1 MLRRTFVQT
10 PLAAFVPARR
20 YRAAIIGHTGRGN
33 YGHDWEK
40 AFTGLLN
47 VEVVAVADPVE
58 QGRQAALKSSGAA
71 RGYADYR
78 EMLRT
83 EKPDLAAICPRWLD
97 QRMEMFTAAMEAG
110 AHVLMEKPFARTL
123 EEADRMVA
131 LASRHGRK
139 VQVGHTARPM
149 PLTLAAR
156 DKLRAGEIGQLLE
169 LRSRGKED
177 RRAGGEDMAVL
188 GTHVFD
194 LLRFCAGDPRW
205 VFAQV
210 TQDGRPITR
219 QSGRQAGEPVGPIA
233 GDNIAAMFGFDNGVC
248 GYFGSRLSDDRSGAR
263 FGVTLHGS
271 KGLLFIPLSNVPG
284 DPPYIL
290 KSPSW
295 VGPPTGP
302 PQTQTLNRVE
312 VNRLMARD
320 LIEAI
325 EQNREPVCSADDG
338 RWAIEMVTGVY
349 QSAIFARRVEFPL
362 QDRRNPL
369 GA

>member
-1 MLRRTFVQT
+1 MMRRTFVQT
-10 PLAAFVPARR
+10 SWAAFVPART
-20 YRAAIIGHTGRGN
+20 YRAVIIGHTGRGN

-40 AFTGLLN
+40 AFTSLPN
-47 VEVVAVADPVE
+47 VEVVAVADPVAK
-58 QGRQAALKSSGAA
+58 GRQAAVKASGAA

-78 EMLRT
+78 DMLRA

-97 QRMEMFTAAMEAG
+97 QRMEMYTAAIEAG

-131 LASRHGRK
+131 LAARHGGK

-149 PLTLAAR
+149 PLTIAAR
-156 DKLRAGEIGQLLE
+156 EQLRSGEIGQLLE

-177 RRAGGEDMAVL
+177 RRAGGEDMTVL

-194 LLRFCAGDPRW
+194 LLRFFAGDPRW

-210 TQDGRPITR
+210 TEDGRPIGR
-219 QSGRQAGEPVGPIA
+219 ESARQAGEPVGPVA
-233 GDNIAAMFGFDNGVC
+233 GDNIAAAFGFDNGLC

-284 DPPYIL
+284 DPPHIL
-290 KSPSW
+290 RSPSW
-295 VGPPTGP
+295 VGPPSGP
-302 PQTQTLNRVE
+302 PAVQTLSRVQ
-312 VNRLMARD
+312 VNQLMARD
-320 LIEAI
+320 LIEAVDG
-325 EQNREPVCSADDG
+325 NREPVCSADDG
-338 RWAIEMVTGVY
+338 RWTIEMVTGVY
-349 QSAIFARRVEFPL
+349 QSAIFGKRVQFPL